1 LRYWESDEFQKE
13 IKRKSDVIYTF
24 LSKQAA
30 EYPEWISEVKGTGFI
45 QGMSFRK
52 PELASKVCKLAF
64 QNGLIME
71 TSGPFDEVA
80 KLMPPLT
87 IEDEVLKQGLAVI
100 EQALQKVIESEARSK
115 AKTIADKVEVNV

>member
-1 LRYWESDEFQKE
+1 
-13 IKRKSDVIYTF
+13 
-24 LSKQAA
+24 
-30 EYPEWISEVKGTGFI
+30 
-45 QGMSFRK
+45 
-52 PELASKVCKLAF
+52 
-64 QNGLIME
+64 ME